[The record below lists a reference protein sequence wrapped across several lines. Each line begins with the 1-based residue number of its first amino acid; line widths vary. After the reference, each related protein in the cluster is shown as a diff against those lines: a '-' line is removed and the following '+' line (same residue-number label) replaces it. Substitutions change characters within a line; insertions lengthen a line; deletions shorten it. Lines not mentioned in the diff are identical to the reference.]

1 MANSVRPNE
10 RDPVIDESNALY
22 ARAEQLIPAGTQTL
36 AKGPGQFVRG
46 VAPKFLTRG
55 KGARVW
61 DVDGN
66 EYLDLCMAVGPLSL
80 GYTDEDVD
88 AAIREQLT
96 DGITFSL
103 VHPLEVEVSELLHD
117 IIPGA
122 DMVRFS
128 KTGCD
133 VTSAAV
139 RVARAY
145 TGRNR
150 VLCCGYHG
158 WHDWYIAVTDRD
170 RGIPQAVRDLSYTFE
185 YNQLNSLID
194 AIDHDDVACVILEPV
209 TFDPPRADFLQRVR
223 ELCTRRGVVLIF
235 DEMWTGFRIGLSGA
249 QGYFGVEADMACFSK
264 AIANGMP
271 LSALTGRRELMQ
283 LLDRDVF
290 FFTTYGGEALSLA
303 AAKATITKLRDRKV
317 PEHIAE
323 LGSQITAGI
332 ARITEQLDLT
342 TVKCQGLPFR
352 TMLTFDAS
360 AGDPL
365 LQKSYVQQELLRFGV
380 LWNGFHNLSYA
391 HTRADIDYLLESYSS
406 VLGSLRDKLRAGGG
420 NENELARSLRGER
433 LEPVF
438 RRTTKFH
445 TRPMRP

>member
-10 RDPVIDESNALY
+10 QDPVIDASKAWHSRALS
-22 ARAEQLIPAGTQTL
+22 RIPACTQTL
-36 AKGPGQFVRG
+36 AKGPGQFVKG
-46 VAPKFLTRG
+46 VAPMFLSRG

-66 EYLDLCMAVGPLSL
+66 EYLDLCMAIGPLVL
-80 GYTDEDVD
+80 GYGDPDVD
-88 AAIREQLT
+88 AAIREQLE

-103 VHPLEVEVSELLHD
+103 VHPLEVEVAELLAEV
-117 IIPGA
+117 IPGA
-122 DMVRFS
+122 EMSRFS

-133 VTSAAV
+133 ATSAAV
-139 RVARAY
+139 RVARAF
-145 TGRNR
+145 TGKNR

-170 RGIPQAVRDLSYTFE
+170 RGIPEAVKDLSYTFE
-185 YNQLNSLID
+185 YNQLNSLIE
-194 AIDHDDVACVILEPV
+194 ALDHDDVAAVILEPV

-235 DEMWTGFRIGLSGA
+235 DEMWTGFRIGVSGA
-249 QGYFGVEADMACFSK
+249 QGHFGVQADLACFSK

-271 LSALTGRRELMQ
+271 LSAITGRAEIMKLF
-283 LLDRDVF
+283 DKDVF

-303 AAKATITKLRDRKV
+303 AAKTTIQKLRDHKV
-317 PEHIAE
+317 PEHLAQ
-323 LGSQITAGI
+323 LGGAIQDGVT
-332 ARITEQLDLT
+332 RLTEQLEVPY
-342 TVKCQGLPFR
+342 VKCAGLPFR

-360 AGDPL
+360 AGSPL
-365 LQKSYVQQELLRFGV
+365 LQKSLVQQELLRHGI
-380 LWNGFHNLSYA
+380 LWNGFHNLSYS
-391 HTRADIDYLLESYSS
+391 HTLADVDYLLDSYKT
-406 VLGSLRDKLRAGGG
+406 VFTVLRDAVQGNKL
-420 NENELARSLRGER
+420 EQSLRGEP

-445 TRPMRP
+445 TRPLRG